1 MFIYKLLL
9 PDGKTGETLEL
20 SIKPCSFGNRE
31 ELGRKEIIKLDVKKT
46 GLHWFTVAFHC
57 RTFVMMLKYL
67 GLRPLTDRD
76 KMTPS
81 LEADSQSVA
90 KKCPF
95 FHVTRIYITVFK
107 IITLCCVSWIR
118 QSNPTLISYP
128 LTLHSHPSLY
138 NPKGFFC
145 PGLPTKYMYT
155 FLISSMH
162 VTCLPPPCLSLLILL
177 PLEYLTNISNYETIT
192 FLSSFLN
199 YASSTV
205 IRNFRHV
212 MQGHG
217 W

>member
-9 PDGKTGETLEL
+9 PDGKTGETWEPF
-20 SIKPCSFGNRE
+20 IKLCSFGNRE

-57 RTFVMMLKYL
+57 RTSVMMLKFL
-67 GLRPLTDRD
+67 GVRLLTDRD

-90 KKCPF
+90 KECPF
-95 FHVTRIYITVFK
+95 FRVTRIYITVFK

-118 QSNPTLISYP
+118 QSNPTLIYYS
-128 LTLHSHPSLY
+128 LTLHSHPSLC

-145 PGLPTKYMYT
+145 SGLPTKYMYT
-155 FLISSMH
+155 FVISSMH
-162 VTCLPPPCLSLLILL
+162 VTCPACLSLLILL
-177 PLEYLTNISNYETIT
+177 PLEYLKNISNYETIT
-192 FLSSFLN
+192 LLSSFLN